1 MEHVSFRRGSRGRFT
16 SKEVM
21 RLFLVGAE
29 PPLLAAMGHF
39 VLVLFLLVFIV
50 IIHTQVFPFHLIKGF
65 LQISY
70 NFHYFV
76 PVQTYTQIFVFGNFG
91 VLCFLEIS
99 VLRFAL
105 LPYYRRYF
113 TFLARLTKTGTG
125 GNLAD

>member
-1 MEHVSFRRGSRGRFT
+1 MEHVSFTRGSGGKFT
-16 SKEVM
+16 SKEVI
-21 RLFLVGAE
+21 RSFLVGAE
-29 PPLLAAMGHF
+29 PPLLVMGHF
-39 VLVLFLLVFIV
+39 VLVLFLLVFIA

-70 NFHYFV
+70 NFYYFV

-105 LPYYRRYF
+105 LPYYRQYF
-113 TFLARLTKTGTG
+113 TFLAGLTETGTG
-125 GNLAD
+125 ENLAD